1 MNFAHPAFTPYREL
15 VVELALPR
23 GLPTLEALNASAAAR
38 DIRNA
43 AGWPLRFVE
52 SSGRLSAR
60 AYETAILQTG
70 AVPTRSTTWHDVLNA
85 LVWLRFPQFKG
96 ALNAAHGAAIAAE
109 DGAVRG
115 PARDALT
122 VLDESGV
129 WVASRSPALPQ
140 LLRERAWHALFWEA
154 RAEVERD
161 MAFIVVGHALLE
173 KALTP
178 YPAMTGKCLVLNAET
193 LDANPL
199 DADALDATAA
209 RELAQIARP
218 RALPPLP
225 VQGIPGWDPANASA
239 GYYANVE
246 IFRPL
251 RDAPCCAS
259 DETLAGAGR

>member
-43 AGWPLRFVE
+43 AGRPLRFVE

-109 DGAVRG
+109 NGAVRG

-178 YPAMTGKCLVLNAET
+178 YPAMTGKCLLLHAET
-193 LDANPL
+193 L

-251 RDAPCCAS
+251 RDAPCCAR